1 MDLDEIK
8 ENIMIIKNTKDI
20 EIIESILSYDDLGLK
35 INEVLN
41 AILEL

>member
-1 MDLDEIK
+1 MDLEQIK
-8 ENIMIIKNTKDI
+8 VKIDKIKNTKDI
-20 EIIESILSYDDLGLK
+20 ENIESILSYDDLGLK

>member
-8 ENIMIIKNTKDI
+8 ENIMIIKNTKHI
-20 EIIESILSYDDLGLK
+20 ENIESILSYDDLGLK